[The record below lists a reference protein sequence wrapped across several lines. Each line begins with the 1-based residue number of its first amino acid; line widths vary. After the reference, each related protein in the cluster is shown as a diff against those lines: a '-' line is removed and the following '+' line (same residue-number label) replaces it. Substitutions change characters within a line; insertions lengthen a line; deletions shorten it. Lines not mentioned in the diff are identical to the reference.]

1 MGPCSFNWC
10 SMEQCGVV
18 KMSSWCHTVSRNT
31 PQFSSSSSSKKN
43 IASSSG
49 FQEVE
54 LLRKRRAT
62 FFGVKEALNPL
73 DLTISWFCLKVG
85 YPKISGFSDYHH
97 DHHVSKEGLKF
108 GVHASLWT
116 NPARVISIH
125 LDPVRSSPFLG
136 VANGTFFLRKFMD
149 FGHNRHWSLLKEKR
163 IQSAGM
169 GQNTGTYWNYRE
181 YPKVPWKFH
190 RVLNRFENYRTYET
204 LFHEFWPR
212 PACGSRSPM
221 IYNRYQ

>member
-1 MGPCSFNWC
+1 
-10 SMEQCGVV
+10 
-18 KMSSWCHTVSRNT
+18 
-31 PQFSSSSSSKKN
+31 
-43 IASSSG
+43 
-49 FQEVE
+49 
-54 LLRKRRAT
+54 
-62 FFGVKEALNPL
+62 
-73 DLTISWFCLKVG
+73 VG

-136 VANGTFFLRKFMD
+136 VANGTFLLRKFID

-204 LFHEFWPR
+204 LFHEF
-212 PACGSRSPM
+212 
-221 IYNRYQ
+221 